1 MDEVRFGKREA
12 YDVLIIGI
20 LLTNLEICCLVA
32 REKITASL
40 TVFINDRMNIEMS
53 VRADA

>member
-20 LLTNLEICCLVA
+20 LLTNLGFCCLVA

-40 TVFINDRMNIEMS
+40 TGFINDRMNIEDS